1 MYPGESTLQ
10 FLGCLSQ
17 HQADKMLRCAKNR
30 FGDKNKDYLGK
41 DRPARYWICAYANN
55 QWRLHEEI
63 AQERLE
69 ETSFYRAIKLSRG
82 TVSVLDPKVRALSNS
97 RHELM
102 RVGVSAGRLL

>member
-1 MYPGESTLQ
+1 MATTMRTISARTGQLDIGSV
-10 FLGCLSQ
+10 LSAFEACAPLR
-17 HQADKMLRCAKNR
+17 ADCIVC
-30 FGDKNKDYLGK
+30 
-41 DRPARYWICAYANN
+41 PSANN

-69 ETSFYRAIKLSRG
+69 ETSFYRAIKLSKG